1 MIRMNMNPNVPGP
14 TSIDDNSY
22 STFNIFPNP
31 NNGILNISLANSS
44 GKQTIEIK
52 NIIGQT
58 VYSKITSNSTS
69 NTINLSNIN
78 KGIYTVSLINENG
91 TSSSKKIIIQ

>member
-1 MIRMNMNPNVPGP
+1 M
-14 TSIDDNSY
+14 
-22 STFNIFPNP
+22 
-31 NNGILNISLANSS
+31 ANSS

-91 TSSSKKIIIQ
+91 TSYSKKIIIQ